1 MTVDRIISKLRN
13 EDIKISLD
21 GDKLKIRSAEAIDA
35 GTVALLKEHKQLLVH
50 YLKGHD
56 NYSSIPVAEEKPYY
70 AVSSPQKRLYI
81 LQQLDPAATGY
92 NMPMLI
98 ELGGDVIK
106 EKLNAAFA
114 KLLARHESLRTS
126 FEMVDGQPV
135 QKIHAQV
142 NLEISE
148 HVSTSEGLQ
157 QLKSTFV
164 RPFDLSK
171 APLCRVGY
179 AQLEDGKKFLLIDM
193 HHIITDGV
201 SQELLAKEFAEI
213 YAGNELPVLARQY
226 KDYSEWMHSAE
237 QQAKLKV
244 QEEFWLNVFSG
255 ELPVTELP
263 YDHARPQVKNY
274 DGAAVSF
281 RLNENENNIIQK
293 ICKDHEVTL
302 YMSLLSIMNIW
313 LARLSGSEDIVIGS
327 PIAARKHADLHSV
340 IGMFINTIAL
350 RNQPA
355 ADKPYRA
362 FLQEVK
368 AHVLQAYEHQEYGFE
383 NLVEKLAID
392 KQSSRNPLF
401 DVMLVLQNQ
410 GQNET
415 GNVDARHKP
424 ASVKLDITIEA
435 VEDKQGIV
443 LNLNYSTALF
453 NADTIDRFISCFRN
467 IIPALADDNIKIKEI
482 GVLSASER
490 NQLIHEFNQSFEVT
504 YPKDKTVV
512 DLFEEQVVRVPGNTA
527 VVFEGKTLTYAALNE
542 AANRLAHYLVNCQRV
557 RIGDLVGIQL
567 ERNEWQVISM
577 LGILKAGGAYLPI
590 DPLYPAERISYMIE
604 DSACKYVITPD
615 TIAELQ
621 SGSFDNTDPRI
632 AITPNDLIYV
642 IYTSGTTGNPKGT
655 LLEHQNVVRLFVN
668 DSPLFDFDENDTWTV
683 FHSTSFDFSVWEIFG
698 ALLFGGKLVM
708 VPSMV
713 AKDPGAFLNLLREQ
727 KATVL
732 SQTPSAF
739 YKLIK
744 QELEMNDTDLA
755 VRYVVFGG
763 EALSPGKLKD
773 WKEKYPAT
781 RLINMFGITETTVHV
796 TFKDITDTE
805 IASNISNIGRPIPTL
820 SCYVLNQHGQLQPIG
835 VPGELY
841 VGGPGVARGYL
852 NREALT
858 KQRFIASPFRAGE
871 RLYRSGDLVKLTAN
885 GEMEYIGRIDNQ
897 VKIRGYRIEL
907 AEIENALLKIDG
919 VKEAIVLVIPGV
931 EEEKSLAAY
940 LIAAN
945 QLDVP
950 QVRMELSRHVPAHMI
965 PAYFIQLDEIPLT
978 TNGKADK
985 NALRKLY
992 KSGISDGV
1000 EYVAARNEL
1009 EQQLISIWEEVLD
1022 RKPIGIRHG
1031 FFELGGDSIKILRL
1045 VGQFKTR
1052 LGLDIAI
1059 ADIYKHSTVEALANY
1074 IAANES
1080 SIKQRSNELN
1090 TATAAMKHKLSLL
1103 KEQVLASNIFDNENV
1118 EDVYPMS
1125 AIEKG
1130 MVFESV
1136 VKEGVGVYHDQVF
1149 FKKKFTNFNIQR
1161 FEHALQLVVRK
1172 HPILRTSFNIVSFE
1186 TEVQI
1191 VHKHVEV
1198 TVSYEDISKLSA
1210 QQQEARVERYLQQEL
1225 KQPFN
1230 TSEAPLWR
1238 MSAFKLG
1245 GDTVG
1250 FVWQFHHAI
1259 LDGWSNASFLT
1270 ELNNLY
1276 ATLADDPAYKPQPLI
1291 ASYKDAIV
1299 QAEIDKEDRLILE
1312 FWKNELADHT
1322 RLNIFTDE
1330 DTWEQHAFSLESHRL
1345 QKLSRTAQALNIPVR
1360 TFSLSAYLYLLKTLN
1375 YADEVVA
1382 GLVTN
1387 TRPDNQDGDKIL
1399 GCFLN
1404 TIPLKLSVSGHEPCT
1419 GFVQRVNQKLIEL
1432 KRYERLGLLE
1442 INQLHNGGSRSGNP
1456 FFDVMFNYVDFHI
1469 YKDVEESEG
1478 AATANSDAQL
1488 NFERTNTYLDF
1499 TISETGG
1506 IYNGSLKLNKK
1517 LRSGL
1522 SLSRVASLYLGILNY
1537 MIDNPAE
1544 LLGKMELVN
1553 EDEKQLLHQFN
1564 DTSCNYIIEGTVCD
1578 LFEQNISAKPAVI
1591 CGDRKLGYD
1600 ELNKQSN
1607 RLSAYLGIAP
1617 GDVIGIKLERSEW
1630 MIISLLAILKA
1641 GAAYVP
1647 LDPQHPADRIA
1658 YMMEDSSCKTIIDE
1672 QLLSEF
1678 RLVEDNFSDEN
1689 RQRSVRP
1696 ADLAYIMYTSGTTGR
1711 PKGVRISHAA
1721 VLDFVQTL
1729 QNTFG
1734 LNDADIVLQQTSIS
1748 FDVSV
1753 GEIFATLAAGATMVI
1768 AQEGA
1773 RDTEKLVRLI
1783 EKERITYV
1791 STTPL
1796 VVNELNRY
1804 AERLRGIRALV
1815 SAGEELKG
1823 SHITN
1828 LIKYIDVYN
1837 AYGPTEI
1844 TVLATQ
1850 HKVRSLGEAGSIGY
1864 SMPNH
1869 QIHIVSDSFQLLPPG
1884 LPGEICIAGAGLAD
1898 GYQNKPALTAEKFIG
1913 NPFAAGKK
1921 MYRSGDL
1928 GYWLPDGKISFSGR
1942 KDEQVKIRGYRIEI
1956 GEIENALKT
1965 HPQIDA
1971 VAVTVKQYTDGG
1983 KSLVAYIVSSE
1994 ELKTSTLTSHVKSML
2009 PDYMVPSFFIR
2020 VEKLP
2025 LNTSGKIDK
2034 RALASLDG
2042 TAVNT
2047 GVEYVA
2053 PQNKD
2058 EKYLVSLWADVL
2070 KVDGKKIGV
2079 HDNFFEVG
2087 GDSIKIL
2094 KIFSRLQEKGY
2105 EKVSVAALFQHPTIS
2120 KLTEYLSA
2128 EDNALVLS
2136 EEAMADSMDVLN
2148 NSIKLLLED
2157 GD

>member
-1 MTVDRIISKLRN
+1 MTVDSIISRLRSEN
-13 EDIKISLD
+13 IRISLD
-21 GDKLKIRSAEAIDA
+21 GDKLKIKSAAVIGTD
-35 GTVALLKEHKQLLVH
+35 TVALLKEHKQLLVD
-50 YLKGHD
+50 YLRGND
-56 NYSSIPVAEEKPYY
+56 NYTSIPAAQAKPYY

-81 LQQLDPAATGY
+81 LQQLDPTATGY
-92 NMPMLI
+92 NMPMRI
-98 ELGGDVIK
+98 ELDKNVTK
-106 EKLNAAFA
+106 EKLAVAFQQ
-114 KLLARHESLRTS
+114 LIARHESLRTS
-126 FEMVDGQPV
+126 FELVDGQPM
-135 QKIHAQV
+135 QLIHEQAR
-142 NLEISE
+142 LEITE
-148 HVSTSEGLQ
+148 YNELPE
-157 QLKSTFV
+157 FV

-171 APLCRVGY
+171 APLCRVALVSLKEGR
-179 AQLEDGKKFLLIDM
+179 KVLLLDM

-201 SQELLAKEFAEI
+201 SQELLAKEFSEL
-213 YAGNELPVLARQY
+213 YAGNELPPLSRQY

-237 QQAKLKV
+237 QQARLKL
-244 QEEFWLNVFSG
+244 QEEFWLKVFSAG
-255 ELPVTELP
+255 LPVMELP
-263 YDHARPQVKNY
+263 YDHARPQVKTYN
-274 DGAAVSF
+274 GAALSF
-281 RLNENENNIIQK
+281 RFTEAENRIIQK
-293 ICKDHEVTL
+293 ICKEHEVTL
-302 YMSLLSIMNIW
+302 YMSLLSVMYIW
-313 LARLSGSEDIVIGS
+313 LSRLSGAEDIVIGS
-327 PIAARKHADLHSV
+327 PIAARKHAELQSV

-350 RNQPA
+350 RGQPA
-355 ADKPYRA
+355 GDKTYRR
-362 FLQEVK
+362 FLREVK
-368 AHVLQAYEHQEYGFE
+368 DHVLQAYENQEYGFE
-383 NLVEKLAID
+383 QLVEKLAID
-392 KQSSRNPLF
+392 KQGSRNPLF

-410 GQNET
+410 GSNEA
-415 GNVDARHKP
+415 GDVDGAHKP
-424 ASVKLDITIEA
+424 APAKLDLTIEA
-435 VEDKQGIV
+435 VEDKHGIV

-453 NADTIDRFISCFRN
+453 NAATIDRFVSCFRN
-467 IIPALADDNIKIKEI
+467 IILSLDNDDVKIKEI
-482 GVLSASER
+482 EVLSTAER
-490 NQLIHEFNQSFEVT
+490 HQLVYDFNQSFDVS
-504 YPKDKTVV
+504 YPNNKTVV
-512 DLFEEQVVRVPGNTA
+512 DLFEEQVIKFPGNDA
-527 VVFEGKTLTYAALNE
+527 VVFESTTLNYTGLNE
-542 AANRLAHYLVNCQRV
+542 AANRLAHYLMSRQGIRT
-557 RIGDLVGIQL
+557 GDLVGIQL
-567 ERNEWQVISM
+567 ERSEWQVIAM

-590 DPLYPAERISYMIE
+590 DPQYPEERISYMIG
-604 DSACKYVITPD
+604 DSACKYVITQD
-615 TIAELQ
+615 TVAALEAEA
-621 SGSFDNTDPRI
+621 SSFSSANPRV

-655 LLEHQNVVRLFVN
+655 LLEHENVVRLFIN

-713 AKDPGAFLNLLREQ
+713 AKDPAAFLQLLRRQ
-727 KATVL
+727 RATVL

-739 YKLIK
+739 YKLIR
-744 QELEMNDTDLA
+744 QELEINDSELA

-796 TFKDITDTE
+796 TFKEITGKE
-805 IASNISNIGRPIPTL
+805 IAGNISNIGRPIPTL
-820 SCYVLNQHGQLQPIG
+820 SCYVLNQYGKLQPVG

-852 NREALT
+852 NRDELT
-858 KQRFIASPFRAGE
+858 RQRFLQSPFRNNE

-931 EEEKSLAAY
+931 DEEKSLAAY
-940 LIAAN
+940 LVAAA
-945 QLDVP
+945 QLHVP
-950 QVRMELSRHVPAHMI
+950 QVRMELSKHVPAHMI
-965 PAYFIQLDEIPLT
+965 PAYFIQLAEIPLT

-1000 EYVAARNEL
+1000 EYLAARNEL

-1022 RKPIGIRHG
+1022 RKPIGVRHG

-1045 VGQFKTR
+1045 VGQFKTK

-1059 ADIYKHSTVEALANY
+1059 ADIYRHSTVEELANY
-1074 IAANES
+1074 ISSNEGGIRQRS
-1080 SIKQRSNELN
+1080 EALHSATEAMKQRF
-1090 TATAAMKHKLSLL
+1090 SLL
-1103 KEQVLASNIFDNENV
+1103 KEQVLASGLVDSHNV

-1136 VKEGVGVYHDQVF
+1136 VKQGVGVYHDQVF
-1149 FKKKFTNFNIQR
+1149 FKKHFKDFNVQR
-1161 FEHALQLVVRK
+1161 FERALELVVQK
-1172 HPILRTSFNIVSFE
+1172 HPILRTSFNIVNFE
-1186 TEVQI
+1186 TEVQL
-1191 VHKHVEV
+1191 VHRDISVEV
-1198 TVSYEDISKLSA
+1198 KFESIANLSA
-1210 QQQEARVERYLQQEL
+1210 QQQEARIERYLQSEL
-1225 KQPFN
+1225 KNPFN
-1230 TSEAPLWR
+1230 TAEAPLWR
-1238 MSAFKLG
+1238 MSAFDLG
-1245 GDTVG
+1245 QETIG
-1250 FVWQFHHAI
+1250 FAWQFHHAI

-1276 ATLADDPAYKPQPLI
+1276 VKLAGDPGYQPQPLT
-1291 ASYKDAIV
+1291 ASYKDAIL
-1299 QAEIDKEDRLILE
+1299 QAEIDKEDSSITG
-1312 FWKNELADHT
+1312 FWKQELADHT
-1322 RLNIFTDE
+1322 RLDIFTEE
-1330 DTWEQHAFSLESHRL
+1330 DTWEQHAFSLEPARL
-1345 QKLSRTAQALNIPVR
+1345 QKLARAAAAMNIPVR
-1360 TFSLSAYLYLLKTLN
+1360 TFSLGAYLYLLKTLN
-1375 YADEVVA
+1375 YNDEVVA

-1387 TRPDNQDGDKIL
+1387 TRPDNTDGDKIL

-1404 TIPLKLSVSGHEPCT
+1404 TIPLKLPVT
-1419 GFVQRVNQKLIEL
+1419 GQEACMEFVQRVNRKMIDL
-1432 KRYERLGLLE
+1432 KKYERLGLLE
-1442 INQLHNGGSRSGNP
+1442 INQLHNSGSRSGNP

-1469 YKDVEESEG
+1469 YNDVQDSGG
-1478 AATANSDAQL
+1478 ATTQNGEAQL
-1488 NFERTNTYLDF
+1488 NWERTNTYLDF

-1506 IYNGSLKLNKK
+1506 VYNGSLKLNKK
-1517 LRSGL
+1517 LRSGM
-1522 SLSRVASLYLGILNY
+1522 SLQRLASLYLAILDY
-1537 MIDNPAE
+1537 MIDNPAG
-1544 LLGKMELVN
+1544 LLGQMELVN
-1553 EDEKQLLHQFN
+1553 KAEKQLLQQFN
-1564 DTSCNYIIEGTVCD
+1564 DTSCTYITEGTVCD
-1578 LFEQNISAKPAVI
+1578 LIAQHRSAKTAVI
-1591 CGDRKLGYD
+1591 CGDRQLSYD
-1600 ELNKQSN
+1600 EFNTQVNK
-1607 RLSAYLGIAP
+1607 LAAYLKAEHHLLP

-1630 MIISLLAILKA
+1630 MIIGLLAILES

-1647 LDPQHPADRIA
+1647 LDPQHPADRLA
-1658 YMMEDSSCKTIIDE
+1658 YMTEDSNCKLIIDE
-1672 QLLSEF
+1672 TLLSTF
-1678 RLVEDNFSDEN
+1678 
-1689 RQRSVRP
+1689 RQRESDFTGEGFAP
-1696 ADLAYIMYTSGTTGR
+1696 AGKSADLAYIMYTSGTTGR

-1729 QNTFG
+1729 QNSFG
-1734 LNDADIVLQQTSIS
+1734 LNAADIVLQQTSIS

-1783 EKERITYV
+1783 EKENITYI

-1804 AERLRGIRALV
+1804 AERLRSVRALV

-1850 HKVRSLGEAGSIGY
+1850 HKVPSLNEAGSIGY
-1864 SMPNH
+1864 AMPNH

-1884 LPGEICIAGAGLAD
+1884 VPGEICIAGAGLAQ
-1898 GYQNKPALTAEKFIG
+1898 GYHNKPELTAEKFVG
-1913 NPFAAGKK
+1913 NPFAAGK

-1928 GYWLPDGKISFSGR
+1928 GYWLNNRKIAFIGR

-1956 GEIENALKT
+1956 SEIENALKA
-1965 HPQIDA
+1965 HPQVDA
-1971 VAVTVKQYTDGG
+1971 VAVTVKKYADGG
-1983 KSLVAYIVSSE
+1983 KSLVAYIVSPQ
-1994 ELKTSTLTSHVKSML
+1994 ELKTSTLRAHVKSLL
-2009 PDYMVPSFFIR
+2009 PDYMVPAFFVQ

-2034 RALASLDG
+2034 RALATMEG
-2042 TAVNT
+2042 AAVNT

-2053 PQNKD
+2053 PKNKD

-2070 KVDGKKIGV
+2070 KVDAKKIGV

-2105 EKVSVAALFQHPTIS
+2105 EKISVAALFQYPTIS

-2128 EDNALVLS
+2128 GDNALALS

-2157 GD
+2157 GE

>member
-1 MTVDRIISKLRN
+1 MTVDRIISKLRSEN
-13 EDIKISLD
+13 VRISLD
-21 GDKLKIRSAEAIDA
+21 GDKLTIRSAAAI
-35 GTVALLKEHKQLLVH
+35 GNETVALLKEHKQLLVE

-56 NYSSIPVAEEKPYY
+56 NYASIPVAAAKPYY

-81 LQQLDPAATGY
+81 LQQLNPVATGY

-98 ELGGDVIK
+98 ELGQDATK
-106 EKLNAAFA
+106 QKLATAFEKLI
-114 KLLARHESLRTS
+114 ARHESLRTS

-135 QKIHAQV
+135 QKINGQAK
-142 NLEISE
+142 LEISE
-148 HVSTSEGLQ
+148 HASTNEALTQLQ
-157 QLKSTFV
+157 STFV

-179 AQLEDGKKFLLIDM
+179 VQLKEGKKFLLADM

-201 SQELLAKEFAEI
+201 SQELLAKEFAEL
-213 YAGNELPVLARQY
+213 YAGNELPAMSRQY
-226 KDYSEWMHSAE
+226 KDYSEWMHSEE
-237 QQAKLKV
+237 QQAKLRS
-244 QEEFWLNVFSG
+244 QEDFWLKVFAG
-255 ELPVTELP
+255 DLPVTELP
-263 YDHARPQVKNY
+263 HDHARPQAKNY
-274 DGAAVSF
+274 EGAAVSF
-281 RLNENENNIIQK
+281 RLNKTETNIIQK
-293 ICKDHEVTL
+293 ICKEQEVTL

-313 LARLSGSEDIVIGS
+313 LAKLSSSEDIVIGS

-355 ADKPYRA
+355 GDKTYKQ
-362 FLQEVK
+362 FLQEIK

-410 GQNET
+410 GQNEA
-415 GNVDARHKP
+415 GSIDDQHKP
-424 ASVKLDITIEA
+424 APAKVDITVEA

-453 NADTIDRFISCFRN
+453 NPDTIDRFIACFRN
-467 IIPALADDNIKIKEI
+467 IIAALANDEIKIKEI
-482 GVLSASER
+482 EVLSEAER
-490 NQLIHEFNQSFEVT
+490 NKLIYEFNQSFNAS

-512 DLFEEQVVRVPGNTA
+512 AIFEEQVLRFPGNAA
-527 VVFEGKTLTYAALNE
+527 VVFESKTLTYTQLNK
-542 AANRLAHYLVNCQRV
+542 AANRLAHYLIDHHGA

-567 ERNEWQVISM
+567 ERSEWQVIAM

-590 DPLYPAERISYMIE
+590 DPQYPAERISYMIE
-604 DSACKYVITPD
+604 DSGCKYVITQE
-615 TIAELQ
+615 TINEFEA
-621 SGSFDNTDPRI
+621 GSFNDTNPQV

-642 IYTSGTTGNPKGT
+642 IYTSGTTGNPKGA
-655 LLEHQNVVRLFVN
+655 LLEHENVVRLFMN

-713 AKDPGAFLNLLREQ
+713 AKDPKSFLQLLRQQ

-744 QELEMNDTDLA
+744 QELEMNDNDLA
-755 VRYVVFGG
+755 IKYVVFGG

-796 TFKDITDTE
+796 TFKEITNKE
-805 IASNISNIGRPIPTL
+805 IAANISNIGRPIPTL

-852 NREALT
+852 NRDALT
-858 KQRFIASPFRAGE
+858 AQRFIASPFRADE

-885 GEMEYIGRIDNQ
+885 GEMEYIGRIDSQ

-907 AEIENALLKIDG
+907 AEIESALLKIEG

-931 EEEKSLAAY
+931 DEEKSLASY
-940 LIAAN
+940 LVAAA

-950 QVRMELSRHVPAHMI
+950 QVRAALSRHVPAHMI
-965 PAYFIQLDEIPLT
+965 PAYFVQLDEIPLT
-978 TNGKADK
+978 INGKADK

-1000 EYVAARNEL
+1000 EYVGARNEL
-1009 EQQLISIWEEVLD
+1009 EQQLLSIWEEVLD

-1031 FFELGGDSIKILRL
+1031 YFELGGDSIKVLRL
-1045 VGQFKTR
+1045 VGQLKTK

-1059 ADIYKHSTVEALANY
+1059 ADIYKHSTVEELANY
-1074 IAANES
+1074 IAGNEG
-1080 SIKQRSNELN
+1080 SIKHRSNELS
-1090 TATAAMKHKLSLL
+1090 TATAAMKQKFSLL
-1103 KEQVLASNIFDNENV
+1103 KEQVMASGIVDADNI

-1149 FKKKFTNFNIQR
+1149 FKKRFTNFNIQR
-1161 FEHALQLVVRK
+1161 FEHALQLVARK
-1172 HPILRTSFNIVSFE
+1172 HPILRTSFNIVNFE

-1191 VHKHVEV
+1191 VHNDVD
-1198 TVSYEDISKLSA
+1198 VSVKYEDISNLTP
-1210 QQQEARVERYLQQEL
+1210 QQQEARIERYLQQEL
-1225 KQPFN
+1225 KHPFN

-1238 MSAFKLG
+1238 MSAFELG
-1245 GDTVG
+1245 HDTIG
-1250 FVWQFHHAI
+1250 FAWQFHHAI

-1276 ATLADDPAYKPQPLI
+1276 AALAGDPAYKPQPLT

-1299 QAEIDKEDRLILE
+1299 QAEIDKEDSSILE

-1322 RLNIFTDE
+1322 RLNIFTGE
-1330 DTWEQHAFSLESHRL
+1330 DTWEQHAFSLEGSRL
-1345 QKLSRTAQALNIPVR
+1345 QKLSRAALAMNIPVR

-1375 YADEVVA
+1375 YTDEVVA

-1387 TRPDNQDGDKIL
+1387 TRPDNPDGDKIL

-1404 TIPLKLSVSGHEPCT
+1404 TVPLKLSINGHEQCT
-1419 GFVQRVNQKLIEL
+1419 DFVQRVNRKVIDL

-1442 INQLHNGGSRSGNP
+1442 INQIHHGGSRTGNP

-1469 YKDVEESEG
+1469 YKDVEESES
-1478 AATANSDAQL
+1478 AATANSDAHL

-1522 SLSRVASLYLGILNY
+1522 SLKRLSSLYLGILNY
-1537 MIDNPAE
+1537 MIDNPTE

-1553 EDEKQLLHQFN
+1553 DDEKQLLQQFN
-1564 DTSCNYIIEGTVCD
+1564 DTSCNYTVKGTVCD
-1578 LFEQNISAKPAVI
+1578 LFEQKISGKPAVI
-1591 CGDRKLGYD
+1591 CGDKKLSYD
-1600 ELNKQSN
+1600 ELNKQAN
-1607 RLSAYLGIAP
+1607 RLAAYLNLTP
-1617 GDVIGIKLERSEW
+1617 GDVTGIKLERSEW
-1630 MIISLLAILKA
+1630 MIISLLAILKS

-1658 YMMEDSSCKTIIDE
+1658 YMTEDSNCRMIIDE
-1672 QLLSEF
+1672 ELLSKF
-1678 RLVEDNFSDEN
+1678 RLVESNFSDN
-1689 RQRSVRP
+1689 NPQP
-1696 ADLAYIMYTSGTTGR
+1696 ASTPSGLAYIMYTSGTTGR

-1768 AQEGA
+1768 APEGA

-1804 AERLRGIRALV
+1804 ADRLRSIRALV

-1850 HKVRSLGEAGSIGY
+1850 HKIRSLNEAGSIGY

-1884 LPGEICIAGAGLAD
+1884 LPGEICIAGAGLAE
-1898 GYQNKPALTAEKFIG
+1898 GYHNKPALTAEKFVS
-1913 NPFAAGKK
+1913 NPFAPGTR

-1928 GYWLPDGKISFSGR
+1928 GYWLPDGKIAFNGR

-1956 GEIENALKT
+1956 SEIENALKS

-1983 KSLVAYIVSSE
+1983 KSLVAYIVSKE
-1994 ELKTSTLTSHVKSML
+1994 ELKTSVLRAHVKSLL
-2009 PDYMVPSFFIR
+2009 PDYMVPSFFTQ

-2034 RALASLDG
+2034 RALASIEG
-2042 TAVNT
+2042 STVNT

-2070 KVDGKKIGV
+2070 KVDSKKIGV

-2094 KIFSRLQEKGY
+2094 KVFSRLQEKGY
-2105 EKVSVAALFQHPTIS
+2105 EKISVAALFQYPTIS

>member
-1 MTVDRIISKLRN
+1 MTVDRIISKLRS
-13 EDIKISLD
+13 EHIKISLE
-21 GDKLKIRSAEAIDA
+21 GEKLKIRSAGDIGND
-35 GTVALLKEHKQLLVH
+35 TVALLKEHKQLLVD
-50 YLKGHD
+50 YLKNTAG
-56 NYSSIPVAEEKPYY
+56 NGFSAIPLAKAKPYY

-92 NMPMLI
+92 NMPMMIEIGSEVTKERLTSTFKKLI
-98 ELGGDVIK
+98 E
-106 EKLNAAFA
+106 
-114 KLLARHESLRTS
+114 RHESLRTS
-126 FEMVDGQPV
+126 FEMIDGQPV
-135 QKIHAQV
+135 QKIHEQV
-142 NLEISE
+142 ALEISV
-148 HVSTSEGLQ
+148 HVSKREDLQ
-157 QLKSTFV
+157 QLQSEFV

-179 AQLEDGKKFLLIDM
+179 VQLEDGKKCLLLDM

-201 SQELLAKEFAEI
+201 SQELLATEFREI
-213 YAGNELPVLARQY
+213 YAGNELPALQRQY
-226 KDYSEWMHSAE
+226 KDYSEWMHSAD
-237 QQAKLKV
+237 QQEKLKS
-244 QEEFWLNVFSG
+244 QEGFWLNVFAS
-255 ELPVTELP
+255 ELPVVELP
-263 YDHARPQVKNY
+263 YDHARPQVKSY
-274 DGAAVSF
+274 HGAAVSF
-281 RLNENENNIIQK
+281 RLNETENNIVQK
-293 ICKDHEVTL
+293 FCKEQEVTL
-302 YMSLLSIMNIW
+302 YMLLLSVMNIW
-313 LARLSGSEDIVIGS
+313 LSKLSGAEDIVIGS
-327 PIAARKHADLHSV
+327 PIAARKHADLQSV

-350 RNQPA
+350 RNQPVG
-355 ADKPYRA
+355 DKTFKV
-362 FLQEVK
+362 FLNEVRL
-368 AHVLQAYEHQEYGFE
+368 HVLQAYENQEYGFE

-410 GQNET
+410 GKNE
-415 GNVDARHKP
+415 VSEIDESHKP
-424 ASVKLDITIEA
+424 APAKLDITIEA
-435 VEDKQGIV
+435 VQDEKGIV

-453 NADTIDRFISCFRN
+453 KADTINRFISCFRN
-467 IIPALADDNIKIKEI
+467 IITSLKDDIKIKEI
-482 GVLSASER
+482 DALSKAER
-490 NQLIHEFNQSFEVT
+490 NQLIFEFNQSSSVP

-512 DLFEEQVVRVPGNTA
+512 DLFEEQAEKFPSNIA
-527 VVFEGKTLTYAALNE
+527 VVFENKSLTYSQLNE
-542 AANRLAHYLVNCQRV
+542 KANRLANYLKQRHNIN
-557 RIGDLVGIQL
+557 IGDLVGIQL
-567 ERNEWQVISM
+567 ERSEWQIIAI
-577 LGILKAGGAYLPI
+577 LGILKAGAAYLPI
-590 DPLYPAERISYMIE
+590 DPEYPQERISYMIA
-604 DSACKYVITPD
+604 DSACKYVITKE
-615 TIAELQ
+615 TIIEAQE
-621 SGSFDNTDPRI
+621 SSFDSTNLRTP
-632 AITPNDLIYV
+632 ITPNDLIYV

-655 LLEHQNVVRLFVN
+655 LLEHQNVVRLFKT
-668 DSPLFDFDENDTWTV
+668 DSPLFDFNETDTWTV
-683 FHSTSFDFSVWEIFG
+683 FHSISFDFSVWEIFG
-698 ALLFGGKLVM
+698 ALLFGGKAVM
-708 VPSMV
+708 VPSMT
-713 AKDPGAFLNLLREQ
+713 AKDPKAFLQLLRQQ
-727 KATVL
+727 KVTSL

-739 YKLIK
+739 YKLTT
-744 QELEMNDTDLA
+744 QDDLSI
-755 VRYVVFGG
+755 RYIVFGG

-773 WKEKYPAT
+773 WKDKYPAT

-796 TFKDITDTE
+796 TFKEITERE
-805 IASNISNIGRPIPTL
+805 ITANISNIGKPIPTL
-820 SCYVLNQHGQLQPIG
+820 SCYVLNQYGQLQPIG

-852 NREALT
+852 NRDALT
-858 KQRFIASPFRAGE
+858 KQRFIASPFRTGE

-931 EEEKSLAAY
+931 DEEKSLAAY
-940 LIAAN
+940 LIATK

-950 QVRMELSRHVPAHMI
+950 QVRMELSRLVPAHMI

-1000 EYVAARNEL
+1000 EFVAACNEL

-1022 RKPIGIRHG
+1022 RKPIGVRHG

-1045 VGQFKTR
+1045 VGQFKTK

-1059 ADIYKHSTVEALANY
+1059 ADIYKHSTVEELAKY
-1074 IAANES
+1074 ISGNENI
-1080 SIKQRSNELN
+1080 IKQRSEELN
-1090 TATAAMKHKLSLL
+1090 SATAAMKQKFAVL
-1103 KEQVLASNIFDNENV
+1103 KEQIISSGLIDSDNI

-1149 FKKKFTNFNIQR
+1149 LKKHFKDFNAQR
-1161 FEHALQLVVRK
+1161 FEHALKLVVQK
-1172 HPILRTSFNIVSFE
+1172 HPILRTSFNIVNFE

-1191 VHKHVEV
+1191 VHKNVDVEIKF
-1198 TVSYEDISKLSA
+1198 ENISNLSV
-1210 QQQEARVERYLQQEL
+1210 QQQEARIERYLQSEL
-1225 KQPFN
+1225 KHPFN

-1238 MSAFKLG
+1238 MSAFDLG
-1245 GDTVG
+1245 TDTIG

-1276 ATLADDPAYKPQPLI
+1276 VTLADDPAYKPQPLT

-1299 QAEIDKEDRLILE
+1299 QAEIDKEDQAILE

-1322 RLNIFTDE
+1322 RLNFFTDE
-1330 DTWEQHAFSLESHRL
+1330 DTWEQHAFHLESTRL
-1345 QKLSRTAQALNIPVR
+1345 EKLTRAALAMNIPVR
-1360 TFSLSAYLYLLKTLN
+1360 SFSLSAYLYLLKTLN
-1375 YADEVVA
+1375 YSDEVVA

-1387 TRPDNQDGDKIL
+1387 TRPDNPDGDKIL

-1404 TIPLKLSVSGHEPCT
+1404 TIPLKLSVSGHEQCKD
-1419 GFVQRVNQKLIEL
+1419 FVQRVNRKVIEL
-1432 KRYERLGLLE
+1432 KNYERLGLLE
-1442 INQLHNGGSRSGNP
+1442 INQIHNGGTRSGNP

-1469 YKDVEESEG
+1469 YKDVEDSGLVAENNSE
-1478 AATANSDAQL
+1478 TQL

-1517 LRSGL
+1517 LRSGM
-1522 SLSRVASLYLGILNY
+1522 SLERLTSLYLSILNY

-1544 LLGKMELVN
+1544 LLGKMELIN
-1553 EDEKQLLHQFN
+1553 SNEKQLLQNFN
-1564 DTSCNYIIEGTVCD
+1564 NTSTNYITEGTVCD
-1578 LFEQNISAKPAVI
+1578 LFEQRISDKPAVI
-1591 CGDRKLGYD
+1591 CGDKKLSYA
-1600 ELNKQSN
+1600 ELNKQAN
-1607 RLSAYLGIAP
+1607 QLAAYLKASP
-1617 GDVIGIKLERSEW
+1617 GDVIGIKLDRSEW
-1630 MIISLLAILKA
+1630 MIISLLAILKS

-1658 YMMEDSSCKTIIDE
+1658 YMTEDSNCKTIIDE
-1672 QLLSEF
+1672 ELLFNF
-1678 RLVEDNFSDEN
+1678 RTADVSDEN
-1689 RQRSVRP
+1689 PQRIIKP
-1696 ADLAYIMYTSGTTGR
+1696 TDLAYIMYTSGTTGR

-1729 QNTFG
+1729 QNNFG
-1734 LNDADIVLQQTSIS
+1734 LSDADIVLQQTSIS

-1753 GEIFATLAAGATMVI
+1753 GEIFASLAAGATMVI

-1783 EKERITYV
+1783 EKENITYV

-1804 AERLRGIRALV
+1804 AERLRSIRALV

-1823 SHITN
+1823 SHIIN

-1850 HKVRSLGEAGSIGY
+1850 HKVRSLAEAGSIGY
-1864 SMPNH
+1864 AMPNH

-1884 LPGEICIAGAGLAD
+1884 LPGEICIAGAGLAE
-1898 GYQNKPALTAEKFIG
+1898 GYQGKPELTAEKFV
-1913 NPFAAGKK
+1913 NHSNER

-1928 GYWLPDGKISFSGR
+1928 GYWLPDGKIAFSGR

-1956 GEIENALKT
+1956 SEIENALKS

-1983 KSLVAYIVSSE
+1983 KSLVAYIVSKE
-1994 ELKTSTLTSHVKSML
+1994 ELKTSALRAHVKSML
-2009 PDYMVPSFFIR
+2009 PDYMVPSFFVQ

-2034 RALASLDG
+2034 RALANIEG
-2042 TAVNT
+2042 ATINT

-2058 EKYLVSLWADVL
+2058 EKYLVSLWAGVL
-2070 KVDGKKIGV
+2070 KVDAKKIGV

-2105 EKVSVAALFQHPTIS
+2105 EKISVAALFQYPTIS

>member
-13 EDIKISLD
+13 ENIKISLD
-21 GDKLKIRSAEAIDA
+21 GDKLKIRSAEAIGSDM
-35 GTVALLKEHKQLLVH
+35 VALLKEHKQLLVE
-50 YLKGHD
+50 YLKGND
-56 NYSSIPVAEEKPYY
+56 KYSSIPVAAAKPYY

-98 ELGGDVIK
+98 ELGNDVTK
-106 EKLNAAFA
+106 EKLATTFE
-114 KLLARHESLRTS
+114 KLIARHESLRTS

-135 QKIHAQV
+135 QKIHEQV
-142 NLEISE
+142 DLAISE
-148 HVSTSEGLQ
+148 HESTNKSLA
-157 QLKSTFV
+157 QLKSAFV

-179 AQLEDGKKFLLIDM
+179 VQLEEGGKFLLIDM

-213 YAGNELPVLARQY
+213 YAGKQLPALARQY
-226 KDYSEWMHSAE
+226 KDYSEWMHSSA
-237 QQAKLKV
+237 QQAKLKS
-244 QEEFWLNVFSG
+244 QEDFWLNVFSG

-263 YDHARPQVKNY
+263 YDHARPQAKNY
-274 DGAAVSF
+274 EGAAVSF
-281 RLNENENNIIQK
+281 RLNEDENNIIQN
-293 ICKDHEVTL
+293 ICREHEVTL
-302 YMSLLSIMNIW
+302 FMSLLSIMNIW
-313 LARLSGSEDIVIGS
+313 LARLSGSEDIVVGS

-355 ADKPYRA
+355 ADKTYRA

-368 AHVLQAYEHQEYGFE
+368 AHVLQAYDNQEYGFE

-410 GQNET
+410 GQNQA
-415 GNVDARHKP
+415 GNVDAQHKP
-424 ASVKLDITIEA
+424 APAKVDITIEA

-453 NADTIDRFISCFRN
+453 NADSIDRFIACFRN
-467 IIPALADDNIKIKEI
+467 IISALADDTIKIKEI
-482 GVLSASER
+482 EVLSASDR
-490 NQLIHEFNQSFEVT
+490 NQLIYGFNQSFDVS

-512 DLFEEQVVRVPGNTA
+512 HLFEEQVLRVPGNTA
-527 VVFEGKTLTYAALNE
+527 VVSEGKTLTYAQLNE
-542 AANRLAHYLVNCQRV
+542 SANRLAHYLIQRQGV
-557 RIGDLVGIQL
+557 GIGDLVGIQL
-567 ERNEWQVISM
+567 ERSEWQVISM

-590 DPLYPAERISYMIE
+590 DPQYPAERISYMIE
-604 DSACKYVITPD
+604 DSACKYVITEE
-615 TIAELQ
+615 TIAELEA
-621 SGSFDNTDPRI
+621 GTFEKNNPRLPVK
-632 AITPNDLIYV
+632 PNDLIYV

-655 LLEHQNVVRLFVN
+655 LLEHENVVRLFVN
-668 DSPLFDFDENDTWTV
+668 DSPLFDFGENDTWTV

-713 AKDPGAFLNLLREQ
+713 ARDPKAFSQLLREQ

-739 YKLIK
+739 YKLIR
-744 QELEMNDTDLA
+744 QELEMSDSDLA

-796 TFKDITDTE
+796 TFKEITEKE
-805 IASNISNIGRPIPTL
+805 ITANISNIGKPIPTL

-852 NREALT
+852 NRDALT
-858 KQRFIASPFRAGE
+858 NQRFIASPFRTGE
-871 RLYRSGDLVKLTAN
+871 RLYRSGDLARLTAN

-931 EEEKSLAAY
+931 DEEKSLAAY
-940 LIAAN
+940 LVAAN
-945 QLDVP
+945 QLDVQ
-950 QVRMELSRHVPAHMI
+950 QVRIELSKHVPAHMI

-992 KSGISDGV
+992 KSGINHGV
-1000 EYVAARNEL
+1000 EYIAARNEL
-1009 EQQLISIWEEVLD
+1009 EQQLIAIWEEVLD
-1022 RKPIGIRHG
+1022 RRPIGIRHG

-1059 ADIYKHSTVEALANY
+1059 ADIYKHSTVEELANY
-1074 IAANES
+1074 ISGNES
-1080 SIKQRSNELN
+1080 SIKQRSDELN
-1090 TATAAMKHKLSLL
+1090 TATAAMKQKFSLL
-1103 KEQVLASNIFDNENV
+1103 KEQVVASGILDNGNV

-1149 FKKKFTNFNIQR
+1149 FKKKFANFNIQR
-1161 FEHALQLVVRK
+1161 FEYALQLVVRK
-1172 HPILRTSFNIVSFE
+1172 HPILRTSFNIVNFE

-1191 VHKHVEV
+1191 VHKDVDV
-1198 TVSYEDISKLSA
+1198 AVKFEDISNLTT
-1210 QQQEARVERYLQQEL
+1210 QQQEARIERYLQQEL

-1238 MSAFKLG
+1238 MSAFELG
-1245 GDTVG
+1245 NDTIG

-1276 ATLADDPAYKPQPLI
+1276 TTLADDPAYKPQPLT

-1299 QAEIDKEDRLILE
+1299 QAEIDKEDKSILE

-1330 DTWEQHAFSLESHRL
+1330 DTWEQHSFYLEGNRL
-1345 QKLSRTAQALNIPVR
+1345 QKLSRTALAMNIPVR

-1387 TRPDNQDGDKIL
+1387 TRPDNPDGDKIL

-1404 TIPLKLSVSGHEPCT
+1404 TIPLKLSISGHEPCT
-1419 GFVQRVNQKLIEL
+1419 DFVRRVNQKVIDL

-1442 INQLHNGGSRSGNP
+1442 INQVHHGGSRSGNP

-1469 YKDVEESEG
+1469 YKDVQEG
-1478 AATANSDAQL
+1478 QGASTANSDAQL

-1522 SLSRVASLYLGILNY
+1522 SLKRLASLYLTILNY
-1537 MIDNPAE
+1537 MIDNPGQ

-1553 EDEKQLLHQFN
+1553 EEEKQLLHQFN
-1564 DTSCNYIIEGTVCD
+1564 NTACNYIVEGTVCT
-1578 LFEQNISAKPAVI
+1578 LFEQKISAKPAVI
-1591 CGDRKLGYD
+1591 CGDRKLSYD
-1600 ELNKQSN
+1600 ELNKQAN
-1607 RLSAYLGIAP
+1607 RLATYLNLAP
-1617 GDVIGIKLERSEW
+1617 GDVAGIKLERSEW
-1630 MIISLLAILKA
+1630 MIISLLAILKS

-1658 YMMEDSSCKTIIDE
+1658 YMIEDSNCKTIIDE
-1672 QLLSEF
+1672 QVLSEF
-1678 RLVEDNFSDEN
+1678 RLVQNNFSDEN
-1689 RQRSVRP
+1689 LQRSIKP
-1696 ADLAYIMYTSGTTGR
+1696 PDLAYIMYTSGTTGR

-1734 LNDADIVLQQTSIS
+1734 LNEADIVLQQTSIS

-1753 GEIFATLAAGATMVI
+1753 GEIFATLASGATMVI

-1804 AERLRGIRALV
+1804 AERLRSIRALV

-1828 LIKYIDVYN
+1828 LIRYIDVYN

-1850 HKVRSLGEAGSIGY
+1850 HKVTSLSEAGSIGY

-1898 GYQNKPALTAEKFIG
+1898 GYQNKPELIAEKFVN
-1913 NPFAAGKK
+1913 NPFAAGRK

-1928 GYWLPDGKISFSGR
+1928 GYWLADGKIAFGGR
-1942 KDEQVKIRGYRIEI
+1942 KDEQVKIRGYRIEVS
-1956 GEIENALKT
+1956 EIENALKT

-1983 KSLVAYIVSSE
+1983 RSLVAYLVSRE
-1994 ELKTSTLTSHVKSML
+1994 ELKTSALRSHVKSLL
-2009 PDYMVPSFFIR
+2009 PDYMVPSFFIQ

-2034 RALASLDG
+2034 RALASLEG
-2042 TAVNT
+2042 TTVST

-2105 EKVSVAALFQHPTIS
+2105 EKISVAALFQYPTIS